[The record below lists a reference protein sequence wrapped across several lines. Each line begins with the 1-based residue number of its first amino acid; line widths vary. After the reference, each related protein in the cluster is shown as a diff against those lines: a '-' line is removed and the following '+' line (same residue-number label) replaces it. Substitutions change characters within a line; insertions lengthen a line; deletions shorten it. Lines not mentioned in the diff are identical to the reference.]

1 MSKWISI
8 KDESPKLYDCCLV
21 MNRSWFINYAVYTI
35 DNECD
40 GTRDDKYFA
49 EIESVRLEDGCY
61 DCQDT
66 GAEILN
72 VTHFIELP
80 TCFDDG
86 LGWLRDEISKTVV
99 QKSYKRDWFY
109 NCKPDE
115 DY

>member
-8 KDESPKLYDCCLV
+8 KDELPKLYDLCLV
-21 MNRSWFINYAVYTI
+21 MDKNGFINYAMYTS

-40 GTRDDKYFA
+40 GTREDKYFA
-49 EIESVRLEDGCY
+49 EVESVRLESGRY
-61 DCQDT
+61 DCQDI

-80 TCFDDG
+80 TGFDDG
-86 LGWLRDEISKTVV
+86 LGWLREEISKTLV
-99 QKSYKRDWFY
+99 QKSYKQDWFD